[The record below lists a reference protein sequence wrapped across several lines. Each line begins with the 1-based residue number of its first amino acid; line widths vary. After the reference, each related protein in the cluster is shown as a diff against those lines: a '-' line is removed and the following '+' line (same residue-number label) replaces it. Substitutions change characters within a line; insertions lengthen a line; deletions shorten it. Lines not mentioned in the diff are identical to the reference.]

1 MMNNK
6 LILATGAACGLL
18 LLVVLGI
25 FIASDEEPGTPA
37 EEETVTTVRRMEVV
51 SVVEPMVEPM
61 VAPPPVV
68 EDIAPEPEPLPLEPE
83 VVLQEAPPLP
93 EPVTL
98 PGLNTSDPFVHEQIS
113 DMANAD
119 AILRHLAGSQIIR
132 KFVVLI
138 DGMSRGDIPSRDLPV
153 IPPQATLT
161 VSEQG
166 EEFYRLDPASYTRF
180 NLLVN
185 TLVSIDSRQA
195 VERFRLMVPLFETAY
210 AELGYPGR
218 TFTMALQGAFDNIL
232 AARVPEREI
241 LLTRPSVN
249 YRFADP
255 GLESLSDLEKLLI
268 RMGPENTAKLQQ
280 KARQFRVLLAE

>member
-1 MMNNK
+1 MI
-6 LILATGAACGLL
+6 LITSAACGLL
-18 LLVVLGI
+18 LLVLVGI
-25 FIASDEEPGTPA
+25 FIAGDEEPGTPA
-37 EEETVTTVRRMEVV
+37 EDETVTTVSRMEVV
-51 SVVEPMVEPM
+51 PVAEPV

-68 EDIAPEPEPLPLEPE
+68 EDIAPEPEAEPQQPE
-83 VVLQEAPPLP
+83 IVLQEAPSPPEP
-93 EPVTL
+93 EPVVL
-98 PGLNTSDPFVHEQIS
+98 PGLNASDPFVHSQVS

-153 IPPQATLT
+153 IPPQTTLS

-180 NLLVN
+180 NLLVD
-185 TLVSIDSRQA
+185 TLVSIDNEQA
-195 VERFRLMVPLFETAY
+195 VERFQLMAPLFETAY
-210 AELGYPGR
+210 AELGNPGR
-218 TFTMALQGAFDNIL
+218 TFAMALQDAFDNVL

-249 YRFADP
+249 YHFADP
-255 GLESLSDLEKLLI
+255 GLENLSDLEKLLI
-268 RMGPENTAKLQQ
+268 RMGPDNAAKIQR
-280 KARQFRVLLAE
+280 KAREIRVLLTE